1 MQSWL
6 QNADLYL
13 LWRNSGPLTHMG
25 NERVFGTAA
34 AALLNH
40 NALRRPHEAR
50 EKGWLPADRPEAG
63 LKPAT
68 TIRNYGRTLLQ
79 KMPVKFSPRS

>member
-1 MQSWL
+1 MKYLL
-6 QNADLYL
+6 QNVDLCL

-25 NERVFGTAA
+25 NERVFGTVA

-50 EKGWLPADRPEAG
+50 EKGWLPADRREAG

-68 TIRNYGRTLLQ
+68 TIRNYGSTLLQ